1 MPNPHEITLDQAVA
15 LTQRFKNNHPSGTK
29 RGFLINKEELTELFA
44 QDDAAGIRIYL
55 GEKENHE
62 YSIVAV
68 ATDAE
73 GNDLTTIVMD
83 MFHPCPDQCS
93 ADSPL

>member
-15 LTQRFKNNHPSGTK
+15 LTQRFKNNHASGTK
-29 RGFLINKEELTELFA
+29 RGFLIDKEVFTELFA
-44 QDDAAGIRIYL
+44 QDNATGVRIYL

-62 YSIVAV
+62 YCIVAV
-68 ATDAE
+68 ATDME